1 MATGPTLAGFL
12 SFVRNVMGINA
23 ATLPDSSI
31 YLGMSLAVA
40 LGIVN
45 PQLRCICVPQIDG
58 ADVALNP
65 LIPGVTVMTI
75 YDMAVYYLAGDNL
88 INFAQDQ
95 NGKCFFTDMRKEL
108 NINGFAS
115 GVVSAA
121 SDEATSVSLVV
132 QEAAAHFT
140 LANIQNLKTP
150 WGRQYLGLAQSYG
163 RTTWGIS

>member
-12 SFVRNVMGINA
+12 VFVRNIMGINA
-23 ATLPDSSI
+23 ATLPDNSVFLS
-31 YLGMSLAVA
+31 MSLAVA

-45 PQLRCICVPQIDG
+45 PQLRAACIPQSDG
-58 ADVALNP
+58 AQVALNP
-65 LIPGVTVMTI
+65 LIPGVGVMTV

-95 NGKCFFTDMRKEL
+95 PGKCVFTDMRKDL
-108 NINGFAS
+108 NILGFVS
-115 GVVSAA
+115 GIVSAS
-121 SDEATSVSLVV
+121 SDESTSVSLVV

-150 WGRQYLGLAQSYG
+150 WGRTYLGLAQSYG
-163 RTTWGIS
+163 PSTWGIS